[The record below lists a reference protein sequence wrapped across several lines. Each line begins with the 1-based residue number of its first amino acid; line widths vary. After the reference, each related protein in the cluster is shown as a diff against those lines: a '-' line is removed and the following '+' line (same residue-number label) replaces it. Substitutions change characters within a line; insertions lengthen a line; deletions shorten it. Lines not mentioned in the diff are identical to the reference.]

1 MRSNEKF
8 MSKKIWLYCL
18 FFGVLLIIFYLAS
31 FWGTDTWKAK
41 LPVLSAVRPFT
52 FINQQG
58 DSVTEETVGN
68 KVYVAEYFF
77 TTCKGICPRMNKNM
91 LRVYNEFKKEDNFI
105 ILSHTVDPERD
116 SVARMRRYA
125 DSIGVD
131 NKKWW
136 FLTGTKNDLYTA
148 ARQSYLL
155 DDQNTNKAKIE
166 EQFIHTQ
173 LFALVDKEKKVRGI
187 YDGLKEEEL
196 LQLMKDIRKLLS
208 E

>member
-1 MRSNEKF
+1 MAKENV
-8 MSKKIWLYCL
+8 MSKKLWGYAL
-18 FFGVLLIIFYLAS
+18 FFGVLLIVFYLAA
-31 FWGTDTWKAK
+31 FWGTNFWKPQ
-41 LPVLSAVRPFT
+41 LPVLSTVRPFS
-52 FINQQG
+52 FVNQQG
-58 DSVTEETVGN
+58 DSVTEETVGK
-68 KVYVAEYFF
+68 KVYAVEYFF

-91 LRVYNEFKKEDNFI
+91 KRIYDEFKKEDNFM

-116 SVARMRRYA
+116 SVSRLRRYA
-125 DSIGVD
+125 DSMGVD
-131 NKKWW
+131 SKKWW

-155 DDQNTNKAKIE
+155 DDENTNKAKIE

-196 LQLMKDIRKLLS
+196 QQLMKDIRKLLS

>member
-1 MRSNEKF
+1 
-8 MSKKIWLYCL
+8 MSKKFWLYAL
-18 FFGVLLIIFYLAS
+18 FFGVLLIVFYAAA
-31 FWGTDTWKAK
+31 FWGTGFWKPQ
-41 LPVLSAVRPFT
+41 LPVLSQVRPFV
-52 FINQQG
+52 FVNQQG
-58 DSVTEETVGN
+58 DTVTEENTAKKIYAV
-68 KVYVAEYFF
+68 EFFF

-91 LRVYNEFKKEDNFI
+91 LRVYNEFKNEKDFL
-105 ILSHTVDPERD
+105 ILSHTVDPETD
-116 SVARMRRYA
+116 SAAKLKRYA
-125 DSIGVD
+125 DSMGVD
-131 NKKWW
+131 TGKWW

-155 DDQNTNKAKIE
+155 DDQNINKAKIE
-166 EQFIHTQ
+166 EQFLHTQ